1 MKPNINFLKSFF
13 LILFFTSVSYAQLLN
28 SGFENWTV
36 GALDNWTNIGAV
48 NISQN
53 TSHTEGTY
61 AGLITGNGGSLTTQ
75 YISQTLT
82 GLNAGSEY
90 IISLDVASSSGD
102 ILLGIHDG
110 SSFVTQKSEAV
121 VSAYSNKT
129 ISFVAVASTTYEF
142 RFAFDKTGALAMLVD
157 NVVVTENR
165 LSTPTL
171 VTPIN
176 NAVDQQ
182 LNPTLTFNN
191 TVVGADS
198 YEIQVALDAG
208 FTQLKNWN
216 TGLTVGTYSPSRA
229 DDFFTDY
236 YWRVK
241 AHDNAG
247 RYSDWSSVWI
257 FKTRIGGPVLTN
269 PVNGLTGVS
278 IEPLFSWNAVPGAVS
293 YKLYVDDAND
303 FATPM
308 YEVNEGANLS
318 KQMSEIIANFPLDNN
333 TMYYWKV
340 AAVSAGGVEYDSQT
354 YHFTTVPS
362 VPVTMSLP
370 NDVSIVNMTDIT
382 FYWYIIG
389 SQGSMKFKIQV
400 KESVVAPT
408 STEWLTPDFETTT
421 LNTNHLFPLLQG
433 KTYFWRVIVL
443 SGIDEVI
450 DYSDIWSFTTGGGT
464 TVTPIQSWPIS
475 GATVYT
481 NTPTLYWYLSTY
493 APGIEFQVKYSTS
506 GTIGG
511 LADVLELN
519 TGDLYPT
526 DMVVDGSTDLF
537 LTLPSLTPG
546 TPYYW
551 QVRVYY
557 PDTGEF
563 GPWSGVEDFVTEGSG
578 TLVKPIASYPTGG
591 VAIYTTLPTLYW
603 YLASSSSGL
612 TFNIEIKPAGTL
624 DGSIDY
630 PNVNALFKLLT
641 TSLVPGETYEWR
653 VQSDN
658 NGALA
663 AGESAWSDTETF
675 IITGGVGSGY
685 PVITWPVGN
694 PTVYT
699 FRPTISWFIE
709 GSQLGI
715 TEVVLK
721 YKEGSNSADWDAEV
735 GGISIPLPTSSYTF
749 TTDLNEGSTYY
760 FALASKDASGNL
772 SVWDEDAFTI
782 YSASSSITDPV
793 LSAPIGGITLA
804 TKSPTLYWYVIGNQS
819 LIQSYDVTYS
829 TSDVFAVGATFTANS
844 TNPFYAL
851 SNLTPGATYYW
862 KVKTNYTNST
872 SSNYSTTETFIINP
886 GANAIQ
892 PIVGGPNNVVVNT
905 TSPTISWVLP
915 AINNISL
922 VSEIT
927 IADNPDMNNALL
939 ISDIAN
945 TQHNISNLEIGKS
958 YFWRVRTKTEENVYS
973 EFSGQGAF
981 KIGDNV
987 TEIKESKIIPTK
999 FEVSQNYPNPFN
1011 PSTVIKYV
1019 LPDAQFVTLRIY
1031 NMLGQEVAELVNNQ
1045 VNAGVHSIVWN
1056 GKDNSGAKVSTGTYI
1071 YRVVAGNNVII
1082 KKMILLK

>member
-13 LILFFTSVSYAQLLN
+13 LILFFTSISYAQLSN

-36 GALDNWTNIGAV
+36 GVLDDWTNTGAV
-48 NISQN
+48 NITQN

-61 AGLITGNGGSLTTQ
+61 AGLITGNGGNLTTQ

-129 ISFVAVASTTYEF
+129 ISFVAVASTIYEF

-157 NVVVTENR
+157 NIIVTENR

-229 DDFFTDY
+229 DDYFTDY

-257 FKTRIGGPVLTN
+257 FKTRIGGPVLST

-278 IEPLFSWNAVPGAVS
+278 VEPTFTWLASVGAVS

-340 AAVSAGGVEYDSQT
+340 AAISAGGVEYDSDI

-370 NDVSIVNMTDIT
+370 NDASIVNMTDIT

-400 KESVVAPT
+400 KESVAAPT
-408 STEWLTPDFETTT
+408 TTEWLTPNFETTT
-421 LNTNHLFPLLQG
+421 FNTNQLFTLLQG
-433 KTYFWRVIVL
+433 KKYFWRVIVL
-443 SGIDEVI
+443 SGADEVI
-450 DYSDIWSFTTGGGT
+450 DYSDVWSFTTGGGT
-464 TVTPIQSWPIS
+464 TVTPIQSWPIG
-475 GATVYT
+475 GATVFT
-481 NTPTLYWYLSTY
+481 NTPTLYWYLATY
-493 APGIEFQVKYSTS
+493 APGLEFQVKYSTS
-506 GTIGG
+506 GTFGG
-511 LADVLELN
+511 LVDVLELN
-519 TGDLYPT
+519 TGDFYPAN
-526 DMVVDGSTDLF
+526 MVVDGSTDLF
-537 LTLPSLTPG
+537 LTLPSLTSG

-563 GPWSGVEDFVTEGSG
+563 GPWSGVEYFKTEGSG

-591 VAIYTTLPTLYW
+591 VTIYTTLPTLYW
-603 YLASSSSGL
+603 YLASSSVGL
-612 TFNIEIKPAGTL
+612 TFNIEIKPTGTL

-630 PNVNALFKLLT
+630 PNVDALFKLLT
-641 TSLVPGETYEWR
+641 TTLVPGETYQWR

-658 NGALA
+658 NGALGS
-663 AGESAWSDTETF
+663 GESAWSDTETF
-675 IITGGVGSGY
+675 TIIGGVGSGY

-699 FRPTISWFIE
+699 FKPTINWFIE
-709 GSQLGI
+709 GSQLGL
-715 TEVVLK
+715 TDVVLK

-735 GGISIPLPTSSYTF
+735 GGITIPLPATSYTF
-749 TTDLNEGSTYY
+749 STALNEGSTYY
-760 FALASKDASGNL
+760 FALASKDASGNF
-772 SVWDEDAFTI
+772 SAWDEDAFTV
-782 YSASSSITDPV
+782 YLTSSNISDPV
-793 LSAPIGGITLA
+793 LTAPIGGITLA
-804 TKSPTLYWYVIGNQS
+804 TKSPTLYWYVIGNLS
-819 LIQSYDVTYS
+819 SIQYYEVTYS
-829 TSDVFAVGATFTANS
+829 TSDVFASGATTVATSANS
-844 TNPFYAL
+844 NLPL

-862 KVKTNYTNST
+862 KVRSRYNGGSY
-872 SSNYSTTETFIINP
+872 SNYSVTETFVIAP

-915 AINNISL
+915 TMNNVSL

-927 IADNPDMNNALL
+927 IADNPEMNNAIQ
-939 ISDIAN
+939 ISDIVN
-945 TQHNISNLEIGKS
+945 TQHNISNLEVGKS
-958 YFWRVRTKTEENVYS
+958 YFWKVRTKTAENVYS
-973 EFSGQGAF
+973 EFSGQGSF

-987 TEIKESKIIPTK
+987 TEINDSKIIPTK

-1011 PSTVIKYV
+1011 PSTVIKYA

-1031 NMLGQEVAELVNNQ
+1031 NTLGQEVAELVNNQ
-1045 VNAGVHSIVWN
+1045 VNAGIHSVAWN
-1056 GKDNSGAKVSTGTYI
+1056 GKDRSGAKVSTGTYI
-1071 YRVVAGNNVII
+1071 YRVVAGSNVIT